1 MLDQIYYGNSLKN
14 WGISILII
22 IGAFILNK
30 LIALLNKKI
39 INKITAKSNTLYD
52 DIFFSALEKPV
63 LMGVMLVALWI
74 AFYRLDLGTKVHDII
89 AKSYQILIVLNVTW
103 FFARLASSFI
113 EQKAIESSNKPQ
125 KGRLFVDTKL
135 LPLIKRGLLIVIWS
149 IGLIMALN
157 NVGIKVTTLLGT
169 LGIGGIAFAL
179 AAQDTI
185 KNIFGG
191 ITIFTD
197 QTFRIGDTIKFDNTE
212 GSVVDIGLRSTRVRT
227 YDKRLVTIPNYKLMD
242 ALVTNI
248 SSEPARRVVLKL
260 GLTYDTPPE
269 KIEEALNILKNIPT
283 KIPEVRER
291 DLVTQFSDFGDSALI
306 ITFIYFIKK
315 TADIGGT
322 NSNVNF
328 EILRSFTK
336 AGLNFAFPSK
346 TVYIENNSNINTKA
360 LTDQAAN
367 SAATK

>member
-1 MLDQIYYGNSLKN
+1 MLDQVYYGNSLKD

-22 IGAFILNK
+22 IGAFLINK
-30 LIALLNKKI
+30 LIILLNRKI
-39 INKITAKSNTLYD
+39 ITKITAKSNTLYD

-63 LMGVMLVALWI
+63 LMGVILVALWV
-74 AFYRLDLGTKVHDII
+74 ALYRLDLGTKVHDMIT
-89 AKSYQILIVLNVTW
+89 KSYQILIVLNITW
-103 FFARLASSFI
+103 FFARLISSFI
-113 EQKAIESSNKPQ
+113 EQKATESSKPQ
-125 KGRLFVDTKL
+125 KGQLFFDSKL
-135 LPLIKRGLLIVIWS
+135 LPLIKRGLLIAIWC
-149 IGLIMALN
+149 IGIIMALN
-157 NVGIKVTTLLGT
+157 NIGIKVTTLLGT

-212 GSVVDIGLRSTRVRT
+212 GNVIDIGLRSTRIRT
-227 YDKRLVTIPNYKLMD
+227 YDKQLVTIPNYKLMD

-260 GLTYDTPPE
+260 GLTYDTPPD
-269 KIEEALNILKNIPT
+269 KMEEALNILKNIPT
-283 KIPEVRER
+283 KIPEVRDR
-291 DLVTQFSDFGDSALI
+291 DIVTQFSGFGDSALI

-315 TADIGGT
+315 SANIGGT

-336 AGLNFAFPSK
+336 AGLNFAFPSQ
-346 TVYIENNSNINTKA
+346 TIYIENNTDNNQKNNEKETTTTKE
-360 LTDQAAN
+360 
-367 SAATK
+367 